1 MAGIFILILLIML
14 DLHKLVVKEL
24 RKAAD
29 KIEAGNCEMSI
40 DEAMHMVETL
50 AHIPL
55 SKEEA
60 CKFLNVSRPTFDL
73 HVGLGNIPKGRKRTG
88 FKELVWYKD
97 ELQKCV
103 ERLKR

>member
-1 MAGIFILILLIML
+1 ML
-14 DLHKLVVKEL
+14 ELHKLLVKEL

-29 KIEAGNCEMSI
+29 KLEAGTCELSM
-40 DEAMHMVETL
+40 DEAMHLAETL

-55 SKEEA
+55 SKEDA

-73 HVGLGNIPKGRKRTG
+73 HVSLGNIPKGRKKTG

-103 ERLKR
+103 ERLRR

>member
-1 MAGIFILILLIML
+1 MFDIKKLLS
-14 DLHKLVVKEL
+14 KEL
-24 RKAAD
+24 RKVAD
-29 KIEAGNCEMSI
+29 KIDAGTCEMSV
-40 DEAMHMVETL
+40 DEAMEIVNMLTHE
-50 AHIPL
+50 AI

-60 CKFLNVSRPTFDL
+60 CKFLNVSRATFDL
-73 HVGLGNIPKGRKRTG
+73 HVSFGNIPKGRKRTG